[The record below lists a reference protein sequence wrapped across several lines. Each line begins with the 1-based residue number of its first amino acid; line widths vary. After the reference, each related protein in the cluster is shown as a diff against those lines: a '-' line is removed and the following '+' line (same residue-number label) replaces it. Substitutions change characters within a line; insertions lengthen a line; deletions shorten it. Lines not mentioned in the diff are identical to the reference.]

1 MLHLTS
7 RRTLDLE
14 APVAP
19 GRPAHVT
26 ALSGLVRAGDWLYT
40 VADEPLHLAA
50 FPLSAESP
58 GHGVVLFANH
68 QPDEPVSL
76 KSSRPDLE
84 VPCLLAPQGS
94 SPHGSLLVLPSGIAA
109 GRQRGALVALAADGT
124 LAGDARPVDVTALY
138 TQISREFGPL
148 HIAGA
153 AMSGGLLRLLQRGS
167 GEPGTDALVDL
178 DAERVL
184 RGLEAGALGPDV
196 VRMTR
201 RWELGQAGGMRLAFS
216 AASPLPDGRMV
227 FTATARSTG
236 PTATVGGSV
245 VGVLAPDGSPQFLD
259 ALDGHLTVTG
269 VDARVEQGRVRVLL
283 AALPEDETG
292 SANLLEA
299 TLDVP
304 A

>member
-1 MLHLTS
+1 MLHLTP

-19 GRPAHVT
+19 GRPSHVT
-26 ALSGLVRAGDWLYT
+26 ASSGLVRSGDWLYT

-50 FPLSAESP
+50 FSLSKASP
-58 GHGVVLFANH
+58 GHGVVLVANH
-68 QPDEPVSL
+68 QPDASVSL
-76 KSSRPDLE
+76 KSSQPDLE
-84 VPCLLAPQGS
+84 VPCLLAPLGS
-94 SPHGSLLVLPSGIAA
+94 APHGSLLMLPSGVSA
-109 GRQRGALVALAADGT
+109 GRQRGALVALGADGT
-124 LAGDARPVDVTALY
+124 LAGDARTVDVTALY
-138 TQISREFGPL
+138 TQLSREFGPL
-148 HIAGA
+148 RIAGA
-153 AMSGGLLRLLQRGS
+153 AMSGGLMRLLQRGS

-201 RWELGQAGGMRLAFS
+201 RWELGQAGGMRLSFT
-216 AASPLPDGRMV
+216 AASPLPGGRMV
-227 FTATARSTG
+227 FTATAGSTG

-259 ALDGHLTVTG
+259 ALEGLVTVTG
-269 VDARVEQGRVRVLL
+269 VDARVEQGRVRLLL
-283 AALPEDETG
+283 AALSEDG
-292 SANLLEA
+292 AGPANLLET

>member
-1 MLHLTS
+1 MIHLTS

-26 ALSGLVRAGDWLYT
+26 ALSGLVRAGAWLYT
-40 VADEPLHLAA
+40 SAEEPLHLAA
-50 FPLSAESP
+50 FPLTDAAP

-76 KSSRPDLE
+76 KSAQPDLE
-84 VPCLLAPQGS
+84 VPCLLGPLAGA
-94 SPHGSLLVLPSGIAA
+94 PSGALLA
-109 GRQRGALVALAADGT
+109 LPTGATEGRRRGAVVALGEDGA
-124 LAGDARPVDVTALY
+124 LAGEARAVDVTALY
-138 TQISREFGPL
+138 TQLSRELGPL
-148 HIAGA
+148 RIAGA
-153 AMSGGLLRLLQRGS
+153 ALSGGLLRLFQRGS

-201 RWELGQAGGMRLAFS
+201 RWELGQAGGMRLSFT
-216 AASPLPDGRMV
+216 AASPLSGGRMV
-227 FTATARSTG
+227 FSATAGSLG
-236 PTATVGGSV
+236 PAATVGGSV

-259 ALDGHLTVTG
+259 ALEGHLTVTG

-283 AALPEDETG
+283 AALAEDGAGAAT
-292 SANLLEA
+292 LLEA

>member
-1 MLHLTS
+1 MIHLTA

-14 APVAP
+14 APFVS
-19 GRPAHVT
+19 GRPSHVT
-26 ALSGLVRAGDWLYT
+26 SASSLVRVGNWLYT
-40 VADEPLHLAA
+40 VAEEPLHLAA
-50 FPLSAESP
+50 FPLDGDEP

-76 KSSRPDLE
+76 KSSTPDLE
-84 VPCLLAPQGS
+84 VLCQVGPLSGA
-94 SPHGSLLVLPSGIAA
+94 PHGALLLLPSGRSE
-109 GRQRGALVALAADGT
+109 GRHRGAVMALGADGT
-124 LAGDARPVDVTALY
+124 LAGEARSVDCSALY
-138 TQISREFGPL
+138 TQLSRELGPL

-153 AMSGGLLRLLQRGS
+153 AQAGGLLRLLQRGS

-201 RWELGQAGGMRLAFS
+201 RWELGQAGGMRLTFT

-227 FTATARSTG
+227 FTATAGNPGTS
-236 PTATVGGSV
+236 PAAGGSV
-245 VGVLAPDGSPQFLD
+245 VGVLAPDGSPLFLD
-259 ALDGHLTVTG
+259 APEGPVLLTG
-269 VDARVEQGRVRVLL
+269 VDARVEQGRVHVLL
-283 AALPEDETG
+283 I
-292 SANLLEA
+292 SASEVGASPASLQAA
-299 TLDVP
+299 TLDAP